1 MSIAAEGAPAIRR
14 RVLFLDFDG
23 VLHRAQEPGELT
35 IATTGLD
42 ELRSMQPDL
51 FG

>member
-1 MSIAAEGAPAIRR
+1 MRMACKGAPAMRR
-14 RVLFLDFDG
+14 RVNFLDFDG